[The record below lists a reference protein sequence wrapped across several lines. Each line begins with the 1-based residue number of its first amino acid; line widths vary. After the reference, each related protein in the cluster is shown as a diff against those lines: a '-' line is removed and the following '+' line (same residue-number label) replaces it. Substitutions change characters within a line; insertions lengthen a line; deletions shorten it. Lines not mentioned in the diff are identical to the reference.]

1 MKDPCVCTAGVGTL
15 MFGLVVVGVGSF
27 AAGAVGGMGG
37 EIMGDVIYESG
48 K

>member
-1 MKDPCVCTAGVGTL
+1 VSYMKDPCVCTA
-15 MFGLVVVGVGSF
+15 GVGSF